1 MAISETAKAAGLRRF
16 RIHAIKKHVNDPAA
30 LNVLQ
35 SPDFVKNFQ
44 QSLDRQPQSRQ
55 NSKLNNLSIM
65 IRDERIRLANLAEGN
80 VPNKPTP
87 SATKKRLNDRISPK
101 QVTSFD
107 PEILQYPSDAN
118 GNISAEKGETQAG
131 HYILFYINSS
141 PGPQASGVSG
151 KTIAA
156 ASGTP
161 GSADKKTRREEER
174 DRKNAAS
181 RTAGQ
186 FGQLTS
192 EQSVTKSEFGRGT
205 RRQRITGQ
213 PDGASIGAAANANG
227 APLYSDFLDKS
238 TRLNTAIA
246 LYMPPQVQ
254 STYSLN
260 YTDEASG
267 AFSQGMAEVFKG
279 ITAGNADVSGGQI
292 TAMALGAASKALD
305 TLAPGAANMVAVKTG
320 RIVNNKMELAFKGVN
335 RREFQFVFTF
345 TPKSREEAKT
355 IDTIVARFKFHSH
368 PDFIDNSKGLML
380 TIPDTFDIQYM
391 YNNTENSFLNRISTC
406 FLTNT
411 QVQYGGDRFTAHDA
425 AENHQGASGSPPTK
439 TILTMTFKE
448 LETLTRK
455 RISEG
460 Y

>member
-1 MAISETAKAAGLRRF
+1 
-16 RIHAIKKHVNDPAA
+16 
-30 LNVLQ
+30 
-35 SPDFVKNFQ
+35 
-44 QSLDRQPQSRQ
+44 
-55 NSKLNNLSIM
+55 
-65 IRDERIRLANLAEGN
+65 
-80 VPNKPTP
+80 
-87 SATKKRLNDRISPK
+87 
-101 QVTSFD
+101 
-107 PEILQYPSDAN
+107 
-118 GNISAEKGETQAG
+118 
-131 HYILFYINSS
+131 
-141 PGPQASGVSG
+141 
-151 KTIAA
+151 
-156 ASGTP
+156 
-161 GSADKKTRREEER
+161 
-174 DRKNAAS
+174 
-181 RTAGQ
+181 
-186 FGQLTS
+186 
-192 EQSVTKSEFGRGT
+192 
-205 RRQRITGQ
+205 
-213 PDGASIGAAANANG
+213 
-227 APLYSDFLDKS
+227 
-238 TRLNTAIA
+238 
-246 LYMPPQVQ
+246 MPPQVQ

-267 AFSQGMAEVFKG
+267 GFAQGMAEVFKG
-279 ITAGNADVSGGQI
+279 ITDGNADVQGGQI

-345 TPKSREEAKT
+345 TPKSREEAKI